1 MSVARQRA
9 MRVVSAPSLDLL
21 GRQVQDDQIDQK
33 VGMMKHAAAVLV
45 LASASFVSSTATAAD
60 ADIVKGLQNLSSI
73 HRIANVLELRR
84 TLAHSLPLQVPADPW
99 GTPYR
104 ISESPAGYRIVSAGS
119 DTKIDDMVALTRQQ
133 FAGLEGDIVFEDGKL
148 VRSNRN
154 WLYTRVAA
162 DGASASALKELEQAE
177 IDYLMMRAPVMRAL
191 IGAKATVNTMQ
202 LAANH
207 VATNHTPPP
216 PEIAN
221 DAWGTPLRVTINED
235 GTYRIVSAAADRA
248 FDETS
253 WALPATANFNED
265 LIYENGKL
273 TRYVDQQAAL
283 QASDL
288 TGLAVSQPP
297 DPSLAGKGRW
307 VRIAPPVQP
316 PVVLTRVEPRYPE
329 DYRRA
334 RVSGLVIV
342 EAALSEAGAVENVG
356 ILKSLAPGMDMAAL
370 DAVRQWKFKPAVQDG
385 KPVASL
391 FNLTINFKL
400 K

>member
-1 MSVARQRA
+1 
-9 MRVVSAPSLDLL
+9 
-21 GRQVQDDQIDQK
+21 
-33 VGMMKHAAAVLV
+33 MKRAAAVLV
-45 LASASFVSSTATAAD
+45 LFSASFVSLSADD
-60 ADIVKGLQNLSSI
+60 ADIVKGLQNLSGI

-104 ISESPAGYRIVSAGS
+104 INESPAGYRIVSAGS
-119 DTKIDDMVALTRQQ
+119 DAKFDETVALTRQQ
-133 FAGLEGDIVFEDGKL
+133 FSGLEGDIVFEDGKL
-148 VRSNRN
+148 IRSNRN
-154 WLYTRVAA
+154 WLYARIASA
-162 DGASASALKELEQAE
+162 GPSASALKELDQSE
-177 IDYLMMRAPVMRAL
+177 IDFLLMRVPVMRAL

-202 LAANH
+202 LVGKHVEANK
-207 VATNHTPPP
+207 TNPPAQL
-216 PEIAN
+216 AN

-235 GTYRIVSAAADRA
+235 GTYRIASAAADRT
-248 FDETS
+248 FDEAS
-253 WALPATANFNED
+253 WVRPAAPDFNED
-265 LIYENGKL
+265 FLYENGKL

-283 QASDL
+283 QSADL
-288 TGLAVSQPP
+288 TGVAVSQPP

-307 VRIAPPVQP
+307 VRIAPPVQA
-316 PVVLTRVEPRYPE
+316 PVVVTRVEPRYPE

-334 RVSGLVIV
+334 RISGIVIL
-342 EAALSEAGAVENVG
+342 EAAVSEAGAIENVG

-370 DAVRQWKFKPAVQDG
+370 DAVRQWTFKPAVQDG